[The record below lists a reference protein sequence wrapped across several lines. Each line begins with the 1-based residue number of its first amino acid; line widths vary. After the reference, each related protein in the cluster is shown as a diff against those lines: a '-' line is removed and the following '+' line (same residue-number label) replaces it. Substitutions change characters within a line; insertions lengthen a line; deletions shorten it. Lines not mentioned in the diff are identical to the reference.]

1 MHNLMPIK
9 VHGKLMT
16 QDFVFILDVNDDS
29 YHLSVTILDPL
40 HFKTMN
46 ESVNS
51 ARTLHGSVR
60 FECCSKTSWFVFQA
74 FCAPV

>member
-1 MHNLMPIK
+1 
-9 VHGKLMT
+9 MT
-16 QDFVFILDVNDDS
+16 RDFVFILDVNDDS
-29 YHLSVTILDPL
+29 YHFYQLEFLIHFIL
-40 HFKTMN
+40 HCQTMN

-51 ARTLHGSVR
+51 ARTQHGSVR